1 MSNRNPNVF
10 QQDRVPGMPGRWAL
24 GLWLP
29 SRKLASSAWVPGQK
43 FRMGLVGRQP
53 YFFYLGF
60 PNPNF
65 AAMAPQSNADDNVT
79 SINDFIVLA
88 ILASAVDSA
97 GAVNQDFSAQIFESS
112 NQLDSLW
119 TQAQANAG
127 SLGGSGQN
135 PFVLRR
141 PHYVR
146 AGTQLICRI
155 NNFHAVN
162 SNNPQIT
169 LFGVLGAPGPG
180 F

>member
-29 SRKLASSAWVPGQK
+29 SRKLGSSAWVPGQK

-53 YFFYLGF
+53 YFFNLGF

-119 TQAQANAG
+119 TQAQANAR